1 VKARTV
7 AVDTMNRSLLSALL
21 PVDFARGL
29 GLLALANIGPLRRLA
44 MRQGLGAGSR
54 DQKRRGTAA

>member
-1 VKARTV
+1 M
-7 AVDTMNRSLLSALL
+7 AVDAMNRSLLSALL

-44 MRQGLGAGSR
+44 MRKGLGAGSSG
-54 DQKRRGTAA
+54 DKRPGAVA